1 MAINIK
7 KNDAVIMPSVNF
19 IASYN
24 ICKNLGAKIF
34 LADVNKSTGQM
45 EPKHVI
51 QCLEK
56 FKLKKIK
63 ALIVMYNGGYPENA
77 GRFKNLKKLSNFYLV
92 EDACHALGA
101 SYSFNNKIY
110 KLGSC
115 KHSDISTF
123 SLHPLK
129 TITTGEGGIVT
140 TNSKALDYK
149 IKKLRSLGIIRN
161 KINSIFSTRET

>member
-1 MAINIK
+1 MSSRIKLFLKCKYSTVCNSGTSALHLALMAINLK

-92 EDACHALGA
+92 EDACHAVLAKRGKKFA
-101 SYSFNNKIY
+101 GNFGHY
-110 KLGSC
+110 GC
-115 KHSDISTF
+115 F
-123 SLHPLK
+123 SMHPLK
-129 TITTGEGGIVT
+129 NLNILVW
-140 TNSKALDYK
+140 
-149 IKKLRSLGIIRN
+149 
-161 KINSIFSTRET
+161 